1 MKIRSVKASGKAHR
15 KIVTPMTS
23 PKVQR
28 ILAPTDFSGQSLAG
42 VRYAKNLRLKFGSSL
57 VLLHVIE
64 PTPPM
69 AGGESLVL
77 AQSDS
82 EVAAWALKEL
92 AKLARR
98 EVVDEKQVTSLVR
111 TGKPFHE
118 ITTEAGESQVD
129 LIVIATHGYTG
140 AQRVLLGST
149 AECVVR
155 HAPCPVL
162 TVRQPATSEGSRR
175 PPRLKLRR
183 ILVPIDF
190 SNLSKTALPW
200 AAFMAAQFRAEIVLL
215 HVVEKFPIDDL
226 LGQELINHT
235 IMPLMKQSESDL
247 EGLATHLT
255 QSAGV
260 KVSAVVREGRPYEE
274 ISTTAK
280 ALEADLIVQTTHGYT
295 GLKHVWLG
303 STAERVVRHA
313 PCPVLVV
320 RELKV

>member
-1 MKIRSVKASGKAHR
+1 MKIKSVKASGTARR
-15 KIVTPMTS
+15 KIVTPTTS

-28 ILAPTDFSGQSLAG
+28 ILAPTDFSGQSLEG

-64 PTPPM
+64 PIPLM
-69 AGGESLVL
+69 AGGESFVL

-82 EVAAWALKEL
+82 EGAAWALKEL

-98 EVVDEKQVTSLVR
+98 EVVDKKQVTSLVR

-129 LIVIATHGYTG
+129 LIVIADYTG

-162 TVRQPATSEGSRR
+162 TVRQHNAPGRVR
-175 PPRLKLRR
+175 QIPQLKLRK
-183 ILVPIDF
+183 ILVPLDF
-190 SNLSKTALPW
+190 SNLSKAALPW
-200 AAFMAAQFRAEIVLL
+200 ATFLAAQFRAEIVLL
-215 HVVEKFPIDDL
+215 NVVEKFAIDYL
-226 LGQELINHT
+226 LGAKLMNHT
-235 IMPLMKQSESDL
+235 IVPLMKQSEADL
-247 EGLATHLT
+247 DGIATGLS
-255 QSAGV
+255 QSTGV
-260 KVSAVVREGRPYEE
+260 NVSAVVREGRPYKE
-274 ISTTAK
+274 ICAAAK
-280 ALEADLIVQTTHGYT
+280 ALTADLIVLTTHGYT

-303 STAERVVRHA
+303 STSERVVRHA
-313 PCPVLVV
+313 LCPVLVV
-320 RELKV
+320 RELKA

>member
-1 MKIRSVKASGKAHR
+1 MKIKGVKASGTTRR
-15 KIVTPMTS
+15 KIVTPTTS

-42 VRYAKNLRLKFGSSL
+42 VRYAKNLRLKCGSSL

-64 PTPPM
+64 PTPLM
-69 AGGESLVL
+69 AGGESFVL

-82 EVAAWALKEL
+82 EGAAWALKEL

-98 EVVDEKQVTSLVR
+98 EVADKKQVTSLVR

-162 TVRQPATSEGSRR
+162 TVRQHNAPGRVR
-175 PPRLKLRR
+175 QIPQLKLRK
-183 ILVPIDF
+183 ILVPLDF
-190 SNLSKTALPW
+190 SNLSKAALPW
-200 AAFMAAQFRAEIVLL
+200 ATFLAAQFRAEIVLL
-215 HVVEKFPIDDL
+215 NVVEKFPIDYL
-226 LGQELINHT
+226 LGGELMNHT
-235 IMPLMKQSESDL
+235 IVPLMKQSEADL
-247 EGLATHLT
+247 EGIASGLS
-255 QSAGV
+255 QSTGV
-260 KVSAVVREGRPYEE
+260 NLSAVVREGRPYEE
-274 ISTTAK
+274 ICAAAK
-280 ALEADLIVQTTHGYT
+280 ALAADLIVLTTHGYT

-313 PCPVLVV
+313 LCPVLVV
-320 RELKV
+320 RDLKA

>member
-1 MKIRSVKASGKAHR
+1 MKIKSVKASGMAHR
-15 KIVTPMTS
+15 KIVTSTTS
-23 PKVQR
+23 PKIQR

-42 VRYAKNLRLKFGSSL
+42 VRYANNLRLKFGSSL

-69 AGGESLVL
+69 AGGESFVL

-82 EVAAWALKEL
+82 EVAAWAHKKL

-98 EVVDEKQVTSLVR
+98 EVADEKQVTSLVR

-129 LIVIATHGYTG
+129 LIVIADYTG

-162 TVRQPATSEGSRR
+162 TVRQHNAPGRVR
-175 PPRLKLRR
+175 QIPQLKLRK
-183 ILVPIDF
+183 ILVPLDF
-190 SNLSKTALPW
+190 SNLSKAALPW
-200 AAFMAAQFRAEIVLL
+200 ATFLAAQFRAEIVLL
-215 HVVEKFPIDDL
+215 NVVEKFAIDYL
-226 LGQELINHT
+226 LGAKLMNHT
-235 IMPLMKQSESDL
+235 IVPLMKQSEADL
-247 EGLATHLT
+247 DGIATGLSQPT
-255 QSAGV
+255 GV
-260 KVSAVVREGRPYEE
+260 NVSAVVREGRPYKE
-274 ISTTAK
+274 ICAAAK
-280 ALEADLIVQTTHGYT
+280 ALTADLIVLTTHGYT

-303 STAERVVRHA
+303 STSERVVRHA
-313 PCPVLVV
+313 LCPVLVV
-320 RELKV
+320 RELKA